1 MRNEGRE
8 EWTTV
13 AFEEESDIKKMVY
26 ENQSNFF
33 LRLKEASISILP
45 LTTIVIS
52 DSGKM
57 LITLGGKTV
66 GKRIFTV
73 SKLSLSRHLLIIK
86 KDSLYDLILKSNLM
100 IKLKITNHGLNC
112 YHVPLQRMQWEH
124 IICIIFMPKTLN

>member
-45 LTTIVIS
+45 PTTIVIS

-73 SKLSLSRHLLIIK
+73 SKLSLYRSLINYK
-86 KDSLYDLILKSNLM
+86 KRFFIWPYTQI
-100 IKLKITNHGLNC
+100 
-112 YHVPLQRMQWEH
+112 
-124 IICIIFMPKTLN
+124 